1 MTNNH
6 EGFYLTKHTGKT
18 NQPSVFLALM
28 PGTEKS
34 NEQLKLEKYA
44 NLQVQTTHPHTGV
57 KNVFEPLYEIE
68 RKGTRIE
75 PAAAEKLW
83 RRHYEHSLKTC
94 GHVWWSG
101 SCGVTK
107 AGFACDV
114 RMKLFEIFLFKEKI
128 ELFVLKSRGISNIF
142 FRE

>member
-1 MTNNH
+1 MY

-18 NQPSVFLALM
+18 NRPSVFLALM

-34 NEQLKLEKYA
+34 NEQVELENFA
-44 NLQVQTTHPHTGV
+44 SLQVQTTHPHTGV
-57 KNVFEPLYEIE
+57 KNVFEPLSEIR

-83 RRHYEHSLKTC
+83 RRHYEHSLKMC
-94 GHVWWSG
+94 GHVWWNG
-101 SCGVTK
+101 SCVNVK

-114 RMKLFEIFLFKEKI
+114 RMKFFGIFLFKEKI
-128 ELFVLKSRGISNIF
+128 ELFVLKSRGILKNF
-142 FRE
+142 FCFEE